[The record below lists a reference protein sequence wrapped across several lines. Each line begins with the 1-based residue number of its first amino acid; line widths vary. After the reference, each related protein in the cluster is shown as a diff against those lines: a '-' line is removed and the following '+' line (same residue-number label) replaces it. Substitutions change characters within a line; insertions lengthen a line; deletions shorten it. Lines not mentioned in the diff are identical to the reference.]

1 MDSYRGIEKTDY
13 RMVCGEVLRRSDGIA
28 PLAVGDRRSGPAMY
42 AGLRKAPLP
51 LTGDR
56 RRRKFWLGAQTSNLS
71 RSTPSNRRAGCRRAD
86 VREPILFSDHN
97 NTFLTVSVKCPETFA
112 SAVADCRA
120 ILPDA
125 RGHLLL
131 FTGDK
136 RRVAGKYRPPES
148 LLWRDAGAA
157 LQTCAMAAFA
167 YGFTFCPLGDTG
179 RAILDQLE
187 PPHEEF
193 LALALGVFGELR
205 KTK

>member
-1 MDSYRGIEKTDY
+1 ME
-13 RMVCGEVLRRSDGIA
+13 LRRSPSVIGE
-28 PLAVGDRRSGPAMY
+28 
-42 AGLRKAPLP
+42 AGLQCTLGFVNHLFHSREIGAGENFGLARKPAISA
-51 LTGDR
+51 
-56 RRRKFWLGAQTSNLS
+56 GALH
-71 RSTPSNRRAGCRRAD
+71 PIDVLVVAGPE

-120 ILPDA
+120 ILPHA

-167 YGFTFCPLGDTG
+167 YGFAFCPLGDTG

-205 KTK
+205 RTK